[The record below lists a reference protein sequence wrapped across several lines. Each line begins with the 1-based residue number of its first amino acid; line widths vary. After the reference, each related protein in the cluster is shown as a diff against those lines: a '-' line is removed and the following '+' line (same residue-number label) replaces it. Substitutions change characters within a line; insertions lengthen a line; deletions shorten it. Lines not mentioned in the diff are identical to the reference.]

1 MKDVIIIGAGIS
13 GLTTAYQLHKKGVD
27 FRILEARDRIGGRV
41 QSVPAA
47 SGEGLI
53 EMGPTWFGD
62 KHQHLCQLVDE
73 LGLQRFP
80 QYEKGKGIYQV
91 MSFVKPQL
99 FDIPDGQEPYYRLH
113 PGTCA
118 LTDALAGFLPE
129 GSIQLNTGVVKLIAR
144 PECIEVHTSSGEI
157 MQAQHVV
164 STIPLPL
171 FPHVLVTEPALPDAL
186 LDRLR
191 TTQTWMSDSIKFAV
205 EYDRPWW
212 REMGLAGQ
220 MMQQSGLIK
229 EMHDHCDLPGTT
241 FCLMGFLHAGGLQ
254 MRFKQRRTIVIKELT
269 KLFGDRAATPL
280 HYYDKNWTSDPLTA
294 EPGVQPMRFK
304 PAYGHP
310 ELQEPL
316 WDKRLLL
323 SGAETCAHFGG
334 YMEGAVTSGI
344 RVAAAILGKPGLA
357 PLQHNESA

>member
-1 MKDVIIIGAGIS
+1 MKEVIIIGAGIS
-13 GLTTAYQLHKKGVD
+13 GLTAAYHLHKAGIDVC
-27 FRILEARDRIGGRV
+27 ILEARDRIGGRV
-41 QSVPAA
+41 QSIPAA
-47 SGEGLI
+47 YGDGLI
-53 EMGPTWFGD
+53 EMGPTWFGE
-62 KHQHLCQLVDE
+62 KHQQLCALVDE

-99 FDIPDGQEPYYRLH
+99 FDIPAGQEPYYRLH
-113 PGTCA
+113 PGTRA
-118 LTDALAGFLPE
+118 LTDALADFLPQ
-129 GSIQLNTGVVKLIAR
+129 GSIQLNTGVTRLVNA
-144 PECIEVHTSSGEI
+144 PDVIEVHTNTSEVLKT
-157 MQAQHVV
+157 QKVV

-171 FPHVLVTEPALPDAL
+171 LPHVLVTEPALPEPL

-241 FCLMGFLHAGGLQ
+241 FSLMGFLHAGGLH
-254 MRFKQRRTIVIKELT
+254 MRFKKRRATVVKELT
-269 KLFGDRAATPL
+269 QLFGDVAATPL
-280 HYYDKNWTSDPLTA
+280 YYYDKNWTSDPLTA

-310 ELQEPL
+310 ALQEPL
-316 WDKRLLL
+316 WDNRLFL
-323 SGAETCAHFGG
+323 SGAETSDHYGG
-334 YMEGAVTSGI
+334 YMEGAVSSAH
-344 RVAAAILGKPGLA
+344 RVAEHILR
-357 PLQHNESA
+357 